1 MSIWLVDTT
10 LIAKKST
17 ISFRRCRVTL
27 EEALIERTT
36 STPSGGGFWI
46 GNHYFTVRYSADCWE
61 WEYLGNVFYD
71 LQDLAEEIMRKSAS
85 GSQSAPPTPRAW
97 FEPITAADGRGIA
110 RSLETSPWSTEL
122 TPWASSR
129 VNGPP

>member
-1 MSIWLVDTT
+1 M
-10 LIAKKST
+10 
-17 ISFRRCRVTL
+17 TL

-71 LQDLAEEIMRKSAS
+71 LQDLAEEIMRKSES
-85 GSQSAPPTPRAW
+85 GSQPAPLRRKRGS
-97 FEPITAADGRGIA
+97 GRLQQQMDPG
-110 RSLETSPWSTEL
+110 
-122 TPWASSR
+122 
-129 VNGPP
+129 